1 MSLGEKKEDKEER
14 RKKKKKMKMSE
25 KSKKKKKKR
34 MFWLNLDG
42 LSLSKFVCE
51 FAKFAS
57 HRDFILTSSFSSL
70 SFSFSLSITF
80 TFSLTLSISLFFLAR
95 LVCVLCYTF
104 IAQPSLWM
112 SKIRERIKTKRGIKS
127 EQFLTGGYCVYILY

>member
-1 MSLGEKKEDKEER
+1 MSKFGREEGKEEER
-14 RKKKKKMKMSE
+14 KPKKKKTTMA
-25 KSKKKKKKR
+25 KKRKKKR
-34 MFWLNLDG
+34 MFWLNR

-57 HRDFILTSSFSSL
+57 HRDFILTSSFRSL
-70 SFSFSLSITF
+70 SFTF
-80 TFSLTLSISLFFLAR
+80 SLFFLAR

-112 SKIRERIKTKRGIKS
+112 SKIRERERANK
-127 EQFLTGGYCVYILY
+127 E